1 MILNINRIIFL
12 LVFFVVS
19 FSTSAHAQ
27 SKIGYVNFGKL
38 MEQSRQGQAV
48 RKALESEFSSRDKQ
62 LSASR
67 DAILKMEEKLK
78 NDGSIMSEANRVKL
92 ERDILSKKRDHNR
105 LRDEYRED
113 INIRRNEEIGAL
125 QKKVYE
131 VIKKFS
137 EEKKY
142 DLVLTQAV
150 LYASPTVDI
159 TDQILQRLNSS
170 Q

>member
-1 MILNINRIIFL
+1 LNIQRITVIL
-12 LVFFVVS
+12 LLFMGFA
-19 FSTSAHAQ
+19 SAAYAE

-38 MEQSRQGQAV
+38 MEKSQQGQAV
-48 RKALESEFSSRDKQ
+48 RKALESEFSSRDRQ
-62 LSASR
+62 LGASR
-67 DAILKMEEKLK
+67 DAILKLEEKLK
-78 NDGSIMSEANRVKL
+78 NDGSIMSEANRIEL

-105 LRDEYRED
+105 MRDEYRED
-113 INIRRNEEIGAL
+113 INIRRNEEISAL

-137 EEKKY
+137 EQKNY

-150 LYASPTVDI
+150 LYASPRVDI
-159 TDQILQRLNSS
+159 TDQILQQLNSG

>member
-1 MILNINRIIFL
+1 MNMQRITIVLFFL
-12 LVFFVVS
+12 LIAL
-19 FSTSAHAQ
+19 SAVANAE

-38 MEQSRQGQAV
+38 MEESQQGQAV

-62 LSASR
+62 LGLSR

-78 NDGSIMSEANRVKL
+78 NDDSIMSEANRIQL

-137 EEKKY
+137 IEKGY

-150 LYASPTVDI
+150 LYASPRVDI
-159 TDQILQRLNSS
+159 TDQVLQRLNSG

>member
-1 MILNINRIIFL
+1 MQRITILLSIL
-12 LVFFVVS
+12 LISTTSVVY
-19 FSTSAHAQ
+19 AE
-27 SKIGYVNFGKL
+27 SKIGYVNFGQL
-38 MEQSRQGQAV
+38 MEKSQQGQAV

-62 LSASR
+62 LGASR
-67 DAILKMEEKLK
+67 DAILKLEEKLK
-78 NDGSIMSEANRVKL
+78 NDRSIMSESNRVQL
-92 ERDILSKKRDHNR
+92 EKDIHSKKRDHNR

-137 EEKKY
+137 QEKSY

-150 LYASPTVDI
+150 LYASPQVDI
-159 TDQILQRLNSS
+159 TDQVLQRLNSS
-170 Q
+170 K

>member
-1 MILNINRIIFL
+1 LII
-12 LVFFVVS
+12 VVS
-19 FSTSAHAQ
+19 ATSVAFAE

-38 MEQSRQGQAV
+38 MEKSQQGQAV
-48 RKALESEFSSRDKQ
+48 RKALENEFSSRDKQ
-62 LSASR
+62 LGASR
-67 DAILKMEEKLK
+67 DTILKLEEKLK
-78 NDGSIMSEANRVKL
+78 NDGSIMSESNRVQL

-137 EEKKY
+137 QEKSY

-150 LYASPTVDI
+150 LYASPKVDI
-159 TDQILQRLNSS
+159 TDQILQRLNSG

>member
-1 MILNINRIIFL
+1 MNIQRITLFL
-12 LVFFVVS
+12 LVLFVS
-19 FSTSAHAQ
+19 ATSVAYAE
-27 SKIGYVNFGKL
+27 SRIGYVNFGKL
-38 MEQSRQGQAV
+38 MEKSQQGQAV

-62 LSASR
+62 LGASR
-67 DAILKMEEKLK
+67 DAILKLEEKLK
-78 NDGSIMSEANRVKL
+78 SDGSIMSESNRVQL
-92 ERDILSKKRDHNR
+92 ERNILSKKRDHNR

-113 INIRRNEEIGAL
+113 INIRRNEEISAL

-137 EEKKY
+137 QEKDY

-150 LYASPTVDI
+150 LYASPKVDI
-159 TDQILQRLNSS
+159 TEQILQRLNSN

>member
-1 MILNINRIIFL
+1 
-12 LVFFVVS
+12 
-19 FSTSAHAQ
+19 
-27 SKIGYVNFGKL
+27 
-38 MEQSRQGQAV
+38 
-48 RKALESEFSSRDKQ
+48 
-62 LSASR
+62 
-67 DAILKMEEKLK
+67 
-78 NDGSIMSEANRVKL
+78 
-92 ERDILSKKRDHNR
+92 

-170 Q
+170 K

>member
-1 MILNINRIIFL
+1 MNMKRIIL
-12 LVFFVVS
+12 FFVLLIAGS
-19 FSTSAHAQ
+19 CISANAE
-27 SKIGYVNFGKL
+27 SRIGYVNFGKL
-38 MEQSRQGQAV
+38 MEKSKQGQAV
-48 RKALESEFSSRDKQ
+48 REALESEFSSRDKQ

-67 DAILKMEEKLK
+67 DAILKMEEKLR
-78 NDGSIMSEANRVKL
+78 NEGSIMSEANRVDL
-92 ERDILSKKRDHNR
+92 EREILSKKRDHNR
-105 LRDEYRED
+105 MRDEYRED

-150 LYASPTVDI
+150 LYASPNVDI
-159 TDQILQRLNSS
+159 TDEILQRLNSS

>member
-1 MILNINRIIFL
+1 MTIFL
-12 LVFFVVS
+12 LILFVGAS
-19 FSTSAHAQ
+19 SAAYAE

-38 MEQSRQGQAV
+38 MEKSQQGQAV

-62 LSASR
+62 LGASR
-67 DAILKMEEKLK
+67 DGILKLEEKLK
-78 NDGSIMSEANRVKL
+78 NDGSIMSESNRVQL

-137 EEKKY
+137 QEKNY

-150 LYASPTVDI
+150 LYASPNVDI
-159 TDQILQRLNSS
+159 TDQILQRLNSG

>member
-1 MILNINRIIFL
+1 ML
-12 LVFFVVS
+12 
-19 FSTSAHAQ
+19 FSATSAANAE

-38 MEQSRQGQAV
+38 MEKSQQGQAV

-62 LSASR
+62 LGASR

-113 INIRRNEEIGAL
+113 INIRRNEEISAL

-137 EEKKY
+137 EQQNY

-150 LYASPTVDI
+150 LYASPQVDI
-159 TDQILQRLNSS
+159 TDQILQRLNSG

>member
-1 MILNINRIIFL
+1 MNKQRIIFL
-12 LVFFVVS
+12 LVFFA
-19 FSTSAHAQ
+19 FSLTTTAYAE

-38 MEQSRQGQAV
+38 MENSSQGQAV

-62 LSASR
+62 LSSSR
-67 DAILKMEEKLK
+67 DAILKLEEKLK
-78 NDGSIMSEANRVKL
+78 KDGNIMSEANRVKL

-113 INIRRNEEIGAL
+113 INIRPNEEIGAL

-137 EEKKY
+137 EQQKY
-142 DLVLTQAV
+142 DLVVTQPV
-150 LYASPTVDI
+150 LYASPSVDI
-159 TDQILQRLNSS
+159 TDQILQRLNSA

>member
-1 MILNINRIIFL
+1 MNKVIFFL
-12 LVFFVVS
+12 TLIVFS
-19 FSTSAHAQ
+19 FSTSAAYAQ

-38 MEQSRQGQAV
+38 MEKSRQGQAV
-48 RKALESEFSSRDKQ
+48 RKALESEFSSRDTQ

-78 NDGSIMSEANRVKL
+78 SDGSIMSEANRVKL

-113 INIRRNEEIGAL
+113 INIRRNEEISAL
-125 QKKVYE
+125 QKKVYD

-137 EEKKY
+137 QEKNY

-159 TDQILQRLNSS
+159 TDEILQRLNSA

>member
-1 MILNINRIIFL
+1 MNIKRRSICLAL
-12 LVFFVVS
+12 LFFGLVVNV
-19 FSTSAHAQ
+19 HAE

-48 RKALESEFSSRDKQ
+48 RQALESEFSSRDKQ

-78 NDGSIMSEANRVKL
+78 NEGSIMSEDNRVKL

-113 INIRRNEEIGAL
+113 INIRRNEEISAL
-125 QKKVYE
+125 QKKVYD

-137 EEKKY
+137 EQQNY

-150 LYASPTVDI
+150 LYASPRVDI
-159 TDQILQRLNSS
+159 TDEILQRLNSN

>member
-1 MILNINRIIFL
+1 MLA
-12 LVFFVVS
+12 FVGTVY
-19 FSTSAHAQ
+19 AE

-38 MEQSRQGQAV
+38 MEQSKQGQAV
-48 RKALESEFSSRDKQ
+48 RTVLEKEFLSRDNQ

-67 DAILKMEEKLK
+67 DAILKMEDKLK
-78 NDGSIMSEANRVKL
+78 KDGSIMSEANRVKL
-92 ERDILSKKRDHNR
+92 EREILSKKRDHNR

-137 EEKKY
+137 EENNY

-150 LYASPTVDI
+150 LYASPAVDI
-159 TDQILQRLNSS
+159 TDKILQRLNSS
-170 Q
+170 K

>member
-1 MILNINRIIFL
+1 MNIRRITIFVL
-12 LVFFVVS
+12 IIVVS
-19 FSTSAHAQ
+19 ATSVAFAE

-38 MEQSRQGQAV
+38 MEKSQQGQAV
-48 RKALESEFSSRDKQ
+48 RKALENEFSSRDKQ
-62 LSASR
+62 LGASR
-67 DAILKMEEKLK
+67 DTILKLEEKLK
-78 NDGSIMSEANRVKL
+78 NDGSIMSESNRVQL

-137 EEKKY
+137 QEKSY

-150 LYASPTVDI
+150 LYASPKVDI
-159 TDQILQRLNSS
+159 TDQILQRLNSG

>member
-1 MILNINRIIFL
+1 LNIRRITIFVL
-12 LVFFVVS
+12 IIVVS
-19 FSTSAHAQ
+19 ATSVAFAE

-38 MEQSRQGQAV
+38 MEKSQQGQAV
-48 RKALESEFSSRDKQ
+48 RKALENEFSSRDKQ
-62 LSASR
+62 LGASR
-67 DAILKMEEKLK
+67 DTILKLEEKLK
-78 NDGSIMSEANRVKL
+78 NDGSIMSESNRVQL

-137 EEKKY
+137 QEKSY

-150 LYASPTVDI
+150 LYASPKVDI
-159 TDQILQRLNSS
+159 TDQILQRLNSG

>member
-1 MILNINRIIFL
+1 MNIQRIIIFL
-12 LVFFVVS
+12 TLLLFGLL
-19 FSTSAHAQ
+19 STAHAE

-38 MEQSRQGQAV
+38 MEKSQQGQAV

-62 LSASR
+62 LGASR
-67 DAILKMEEKLK
+67 DAILKMEEQLK

-113 INIRRNEEIGAL
+113 INIRRNEEISAL

-137 EEKKY
+137 EQQNY

-150 LYASPTVDI
+150 LYASPQVDI
-159 TDQILQRLNSS
+159 TDQILQRLNSG

>member
-1 MILNINRIIFL
+1 MNIRRITIFL
-12 LVFFVVS
+12 LVLIVS
-19 FSTSAHAQ
+19 TTSAAYAE
-27 SKIGYVNFGKL
+27 SRIGYVNFGKL
-38 MEQSRQGQAV
+38 MEKSQQGQAV

-62 LSASR
+62 LGASR
-67 DAILKMEEKLK
+67 DAILEVEGKLK
-78 NDGSIMSEANRVKL
+78 NDGSIMSESSRVQL
-92 ERDILSKKRDHNR
+92 ERDILGKKRDHNR

-113 INIRRNEEIGAL
+113 INIRRNEEISAL

-137 EEKKY
+137 QEKDY

-150 LYASPTVDI
+150 LYASPKVDI
-159 TDQILQRLNSS
+159 TEQVLQRLNSG

>member
-1 MILNINRIIFL
+1 MNKQRIIIF
-12 LVFFVVS
+12 LVFFV
-19 FSTSAHAQ
+19 FSISSVAYAE

-38 MEQSRQGQAV
+38 MEKSQQGQAV

-67 DAILKMEEKLK
+67 DAILKLEEKLK
-78 NDGSIMSEANRVKL
+78 NDGSIMSETNRVNL
-92 ERDILSKKRDHNR
+92 EREILSKKRDHNR

-137 EEKKY
+137 EQQKY

-150 LYASPTVDI
+150 LYASPAVDI
-159 TDQILQRLNSS
+159 TDQILQRLNSG

>member
-1 MILNINRIIFL
+1 MLNIRKITIFVIIL
-12 LVFFVVS
+12 AVS
-19 FSTSAHAQ
+19 ATSVAYAE

-38 MEQSRQGQAV
+38 MENSRQGQAV

-62 LSASR
+62 LGASR
-67 DAILKMEEKLK
+67 DVILKLEEELK
-78 NDGSIMSEANRVKL
+78 NDGSIMNESNRVQL

-125 QKKVYE
+125 QKNVYE

-137 EEKKY
+137 QEKNY

-150 LYASPTVDI
+150 LYASPKVDI
-159 TDQILQRLNSS
+159 TDQILQRLNSE

>member
-1 MILNINRIIFL
+1 MV
-12 LVFFVVS
+12 LV
-19 FSTSAHAQ
+19 STASAE
-27 SKIGYVNFGKL
+27 SKLGYVNFGKL
-38 MEQSRQGQAV
+38 MEKSQQGQAV

-62 LSASR
+62 LGASR

-78 NDGSIMSEANRVKL
+78 NDGSIMNEASRVKL

-105 LRDEYRED
+105 MRDEYRED
-113 INIRRNEEIGAL
+113 INIRRNEEISAL

-137 EEKKY
+137 EQQNY

-150 LYASPTVDI
+150 LYASPQVDI
-159 TDQILQRLNSS
+159 TDQILQRLNSG

>member
-1 MILNINRIIFL
+1 MNKQRITITLFILL
-12 LVFFVVS
+12 LG
-19 FSTSAHAQ
+19 STSVAHAE

-38 MEQSRQGQAV
+38 MEKSQQGQAV
-48 RKALESEFSSRDKQ
+48 RKALENEFSSRDKQ
-62 LSASR
+62 LGASR
-67 DAILKMEEKLK
+67 DAILKLEEKLK
-78 NDGSIMSEANRVKL
+78 NDGSIMSESNRVQL

-137 EEKKY
+137 QEKNY

-150 LYASPTVDI
+150 LYASPQVDI
-159 TDQILQRLNSS
+159 TDQILQRLNSR
-170 Q
+170 